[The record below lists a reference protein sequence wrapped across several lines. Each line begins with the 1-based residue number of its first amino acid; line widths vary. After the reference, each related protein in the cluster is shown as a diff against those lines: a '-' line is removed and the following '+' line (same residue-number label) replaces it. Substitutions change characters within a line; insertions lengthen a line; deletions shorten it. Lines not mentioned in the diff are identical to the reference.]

1 MSNAQDYR
9 NKSAEFARLAHEA
22 TSLKDVKELRRRAQ
36 ARILAENEE
45 WVVANRNKIISYRAP
60 ADGRMGHG
68 DRRRSFVTS

>member
-22 TSLKDVKELRRRAQ
+22 TSLEDIKEFRRRAQ
-36 ARILAENEE
+36 AFRTLAENEE
-45 WVVANRNKIISYRAP
+45 WVVANRNKIISNRAP

-68 DRRRSFVTS
+68 IGEDRS